1 MMRRRLGMAFRVLA
15 VATWV
20 AGSGAATLG
29 AQQPTAP
36 DKQQPTAPDNSK
48 VNERDRAKG
57 AITADQQSNA
67 RSDVEITKEIRRA
80 IVADK
85 GLSTYAHNVKIVT
98 RHGKVTL
105 KGPVTTVEEK
115 NTVEAKAAEVA
126 GAANVTN
133 QVSIAPKS
141 GAKSTSKKAGT

>member
-1 MMRRRLGMAFRVLA
+1 MMKGRLGLTLRAIT
-15 VATWV
+15 VAACV
-20 AGSGAATLG
+20 AGAGVVTVG
-29 AQQPTAP
+29 AQQPP
-36 DKQQPTAPDNSK
+36 APDNSK
-48 VNERDRAKG
+48 VNTRDRAKG
-57 AITADQQSNA
+57 ATTADQQSNA
-67 RSDVEITKEIRRA
+67 KPDVEITKQIRQA

-85 GLSTYAHNVKIVT
+85 ELSTYAHNVKIVT

-133 QVSIAPKS
+133 QISIAPKS
-141 GAKSTSKKAGT
+141 GAKSTSKKAGS

>member
-1 MMRRRLGMAFRVLA
+1 VMMKNRLGMTLRAIT
-15 VATWV
+15 VAACV
-20 AGSGAATLG
+20 AGAGVATLG
-29 AQQPTAP
+29 AQQPP
-36 DKQQPTAPDNSK
+36 APDNSK

-57 AITADQQSNA
+57 AVTADQQSNA
-67 RSDVEITKEIRRA
+67 KSDVALTKEIRQA

-85 GLSTYAHNVKIVT
+85 ELSTYAHNVKIVT
-98 RHGKVTL
+98 RKGKVTL

-115 NTVEAKAAEVA
+115 NTVEAKAAEVV

-141 GAKSTSKKAGT
+141 GAKSSKKAGS